1 MLRRSQT
8 RLYNMCWLGEL
19 CEKALVCSADFE
31 MVQKIIGGY
40 FCSAKRTWMKTSTLW
55 NVMQSLQSF

>member
-40 FCSAKRTWMKTSTLW
+40 FCSAKRTWMKTSTL
-55 NVMQSLQSF
+55 